1 MKNEATRE
9 MVSQTTMA
17 LLAMGLAVL
26 SLLFMGRWV

>member
-1 MKNEATRE
+1 MRDEGAQQ
-9 MVSQTTMA
+9 MVLHTTLA